1 VRGFGPDGL
10 LPDESRAAARFILLT
25 RRRSTHGGHWSQYM
39 AKKPELDDFRVPYFD
54 DGKKIA
60 KFALTDFDPGAKP
73 FSTGTKDGD
82 RDRLSAIG
90 ARLDALQE
98 CLHAQ
103 RLQRVL
109 LVLQGMDT
117 SGKDG
122 TVRTVFHEVDPLGL
136 RIVPFKAPTPVELA
150 HDFLWRVH
158 SQAPAAGELTIFNR
172 SHYED
177 VLVPVVLGQLD
188 KNACEQRYRQI
199 RDFEAMLAE
208 NGTTI
213 IKCMLHI
220 SKDEQRARLQAR
232 IDDPTKHWKFDVSDL
247 EARKQWDQY
256 QAAYHDALAATSTPY
271 APWYIIPADSK
282 THRNVMIAE
291 LLLRTFEGLKLEYPP
306 VKESLKGVKVE

>member
-1 VRGFGPDGL
+1 
-10 LPDESRAAARFILLT
+10 
-25 RRRSTHGGHWSQYM
+25 M
-39 AKKPELDDFRVPYFD
+39 AKKPELDDYRVPYFD
-54 DGKKIA
+54 DTKKIE
-60 KFALTDFDPGAKP
+60 KFALTDFDPGVKP
-73 FSTGTKDGD
+73 FSTGSKDGD
-82 RDRLSAIG
+82 RARLAEIG
-90 ARLDALQE
+90 ARLDTLQE

-103 RLQRVL
+103 RKQRVL

-122 TVRTVFHEVDPLGL
+122 TVRGVFHDVDPLGL
-136 RIVPFKAPTPVELA
+136 RIVPFKAPTATELA

-158 SQAPAAGELTIFNR
+158 SQAPAAGELTVFNR

-177 VLVPVVLGQLD
+177 VLVPVVLGELKKD
-188 KNACEQRYRQI
+188 EREQRYRHI
-199 RDFEAMLAE
+199 RDFEALLVDS
-208 NGTTI
+208 GTTI

-282 THRNVMIAE
+282 THRNVMVAE
-291 LLLRTFEGLKLEYPP
+291 LLLRTFETLKLEYPP
-306 VKESLKGVKVE
+306 AKESLKGVKVE